1 MYSKISCDISTLD
14 QQPGATTETDG
25 DERTGSSLSSH
36 ATRWPLQSETQ
47 NLIPLACDPL
57 TTHQSETQNLIPLAC
72 DPLMTHQ
79 SETQNLIPLACD
91 PLITEPMKVVSV
103 SATPGTV
110 ISLVLGLV
118 FRQTYKNEAL
128 TVPSGLANWL
138 DRSPSAKSYV
148 QKTLTRQLLFFVHS
162 RLCPKQ
168 VMFPAP

>member
-1 MYSKISCDISTLD
+1 MQLFGYCVYSKISCDISTLY
-14 QQPGATTETDG
+14 QLPGATAEKTKTKTHTLG
-25 DERTGSSLSSH
+25 TSER
-36 ATRWPLQSETQ
+36 AAPLQ
-47 NLIPLACDPL
+47 L
-57 TTHQSETQNLIPLAC
+57 TTHQSETQNLILLAC
-72 DPLMTHQ
+72 DPLT
-79 SETQNLIPLACD
+79 
-91 PLITEPMKVVSV
+91 TEPMKAVSV